1 MVENQLPADQ
11 KWIYLY
17 DTKKTTHPFQLRL
30 MVKRDDPIMPGQTE
44 VPVPDDNKVHYWNDS
59 TKQWVDSTVMVYG
72 INPDMSFGPMTKRPA
87 GYTLQ
92 ANETFKKP
100 QDGLYDKSWNGSDW
114 VGISAEEWS
123 KKHPAKPAKP
133 TPQQT
138 AMTALGQQVGS
149 LIAENQS
156 LKTQLEKSTQAT
168 QALGQLVAPLIAKEN
183 KTQGGN

>member
-30 MVKRDDPIMPGQTE
+30 MVKRYDPIMPGQTE

-156 LKTQLEKSTQAT
+156 LKTQL
-168 QALGQLVAPLIAKEN
+168 
-183 KTQGGN
+183 